1 MNGNQQ
7 NKRKIVN
14 DPVYGFINIPDDIVF
29 DLIEHSFFQR
39 LRRIKQLGLTH
50 LVYPGALHTRFHHA
64 MGAMYLMTNALK
76 ILRLKGHEISKE
88 EYNAS
93 IIAILLHDIGHGPFS
108 HSLENSIVYDMNHE
122 DLSELFMD
130 QLNNEFNNALN
141 LAIQIFKNTYNR
153 KFFHQLISSQLDMD
167 RMDYLKRD
175 CFYTGVTE
183 GNISSDRIID
193 MLNVVND
200 ELAVEVKGIYSIEN
214 FIIARRLMYWQ
225 VYLHK
230 TVISAEK
237 LLINILKRA
246 SFLADKGEQLFATP
260 AFHEFLCHR
269 YTKSDF
275 EKNPQLLSLFS
286 ELDDNDIIAS
296 IKVWTRHKDRV
307 LSFLCSNLINRR
319 LYKIKLTDQP
329 MNPKELELIA
339 QKVKKRYGFSNEE
352 MEYFVFPGQIKNNAY
367 DPGIGKINILMKDK
381 SLKDIADASDHLN
394 ISTLSENVVKHF
406 VCFLN
411 Y

>member
-1 MNGNQQ
+1 MNGRPQ

-29 DLIEHSFFQR
+29 DLIEHPFFQR

-64 MGAMYLMTNALK
+64 MGAMYLMTTALK
-76 ILRLKGHEISKE
+76 ILKVKGLDISKE
-88 EYNAS
+88 EYNAA

-122 DLSELFMD
+122 DLSEMFMD
-130 QLNNEFNNALN
+130 KLNREFNNELE
-141 LAIQIFKNTYNR
+141 LAIKIFSNSYER
-153 KFFHQLISSQLDMD
+153 KFFNQLISSQLDMD

-193 MLNVVND
+193 MLNVVDD
-200 ELAVEVKGIYSIEN
+200 ELAVEAKGIYSIEN

-230 TVISAEK
+230 TVIAAEK
-237 LLINILKRA
+237 LLINTLKRA
-246 SFLADKGEQLFATP
+246 SFLAKNGEKLFATP
-260 AFHEFLCHR
+260 AFEKFLYNR
-269 YTKSDF
+269 YSKVDF
-275 EKNPQLLSLFS
+275 DKDESLLKIFS

-296 IKVWTRHKDRV
+296 VKVWTKHPDRV
-307 LSFLCSNLINRR
+307 LSTLCQNLINRR
-319 LYKIKLTDQP
+319 LYKIKLVDRPIKQDDL
-329 MNPKELELIA
+329 MDVYE
-339 QKVKKRYGFSNEE
+339 KVKAKFGYTEEE
-352 MEYFVFPGQIKNNAY
+352 MQYFVFTGQIGNTAY
-367 DPGIGKINILMKDK
+367 DPSLGKINILMKDK

-394 ISTLSENVVKHF
+394 ISTLSETVVKHF
-406 VCFLN
+406 ICFPN